1 MKIGLFGCGAY
12 GMAISSILIE
22 NKCEVTMWTKFE
34 EEKEQLDKTRRNEKL
49 IPNFKLDTSII
60 DLMEWFIVDLPKPG
74 KSINVI
80 LYLFLISLII
90 GLKISLFDPHPCR
103 KIIS

>member
-1 MKIGLFGCGAY
+1 MPAESIRTSLLTLILVAIYEAILPPYEWPIRIGFIIWLLL
-12 GMAISSILIE
+12 IKSII
-22 NKCEVTMWTKFE
+22 
-34 EEKEQLDKTRRNEKL
+34 
-49 IPNFKLDTSII
+49 KLDTSLI

-103 KIIS
+103 KIISWPFPNVS